1 MIVIVSTTLIYA
13 DIKQVFRGAIDTQL
27 ADYCNKRTDGQT
39 NGHTDERDGQSYK
52 SSRFP
57 PYPFAFLK
65 KCIYDAL
72 KYMYTMF
79 KNMSKTLCM
88 VLGFMR
94 GA

>member
-27 ADYCNKRTDGQT
+27 ADFCNKRTDGQT

-52 SSRFP
+52 CMTLAP
-57 PYPFAFLK
+57 
-65 KCIYDAL
+65 

>member
-52 SSRFP
+52 CMT
-57 PYPFAFLK
+57 LLNT
-65 KCIYDAL
+65 CIQC
-72 KYMYTMF
+72 
-79 KNMSKTLCM
+79 SKTCLKLF
-88 VLGFMR
+88 VWY
-94 GA
+94 